1 MKKRVCLFL
10 ALLVLCSSVA
20 GYAQQEEFIETDT
33 DDAVTEDI
41 NWAEIELTP
50 YDYDDIVVGN
60 PTPLNGKFFTE
71 MWGNGTSDIDVRYMV
86 SGYDLVTWDD
96 EASYFRFDRSVVSG
110 AMVNADEA
118 GNRTYLLA
126 LASDL
131 YYSDGT
137 PITAW
142 DYAFSVLLQGSPLIK
157 ALGGHPK
164 AMDYLLGYEDY
175 ASGATPGISGVRVQA
190 DNLISFT
197 VKAEA
202 LPYFYELSYLSFCPY
217 PIHAIAPGCT
227 VQDDGAGAY
236 IAADPEAEGE
246 GFTVELLRRTIL
258 DSEKGYQSH
267 PDPVSGPYKL
277 ISFDGDEAVF
287 EINRYYKGNEDGKK
301 PRIKRITYRRAAN
314 DTMIQGLAEGEY
326 ALLNKVT
333 LASAVTEGLN
343 LCVENPQYTRAIYPR
358 IGLTYILFNPQSPLI
373 QQQNVRQAIAGCLD
387 SDQLIGAYVGNFGLK
402 ADGLYGL
409 GQWMY
414 RAVTG
419 VISYP
424 VQLPETATEEETEAY
439 EKDEAAWDALTLEGL
454 TLYPLDTEASAAL
467 LDKAGWTLN
476 KQGDSFEAGT
486 DSVRCREVNGAL
498 EPLELTMGYLSGGSM
513 EQTFTDAF
521 VKNLAAAGVSLKLVP
536 LHFDSIAQAHADRAL
551 EDVDMIYMGDNFNIS
566 FDPALFFADDEESRE
581 TDSMLSVYGELFAL
595 AREMDRTQPGAI
607 LEYME
612 KWVRFQERFSQ
623 LLPMIPVYTNI
634 YYDFYTKELDD
645 YWIAEN
651 TSWGQAIVPA
661 RMHSLKQDGLSAT
674 DVTLEMSFL
683 NGESKLDLSMLAASS
698 GHEEKAR
705 SAGVLSLF
713 PEEIRQQ
720 VPGDY
725 QNIYEFVA
733 GQVPEEVQ
741 DEEEITIVYAFQTA
755 YPAEEKVYLLFGI
768 RGKGSDVEW
777 FAQEGVG
784 LEDGRVAVT
793 LEKEQWEKLKG
804 ITFALA
810 VVSK

>member
-1 MKKRVCLFL
+1 MKKRLSLFL
-10 ALLVLCSSVA
+10 ALLLLCSSVA
-20 GYAQQEEFIETDT
+20 AYAQQEETIEM
-33 DDAVTEDI
+33 DASDAAEEVE
-41 NWAEIELTP
+41 WAEIQLTP

-71 MWGNGTSDIDVRYMV
+71 MWGNGTSDIDVRYLV

-110 AMVNADEA
+110 ALVNADEA

-126 LASDL
+126 LASNL

-137 PITAW
+137 PVTAW
-142 DYAFSVLLQGSPLIK
+142 DYAFSVLLQGSPLISELGAHPA
-157 ALGGHPK
+157 AL
-164 AMDYLLGYEDY
+164 DYLLGYEDY
-175 ASGATPGISGVRVQA
+175 FSGAAPGIAGLRVQS

-217 PIHAIAPGCT
+217 PIHAIAPGCI
-227 VQDDGAGAY
+227 VRDDGAGAY
-236 IAADPEAEGE
+236 IASDPEADGE
-246 GFTVELLRRTIL
+246 GFTAELLRRTIL

-267 PDPVSGPYKL
+267 PDPVSGPYRL

-287 EINRYYKGNEDGKK
+287 EINRYYKGNEEGKK

-314 DTMIQGLAEGEY
+314 DSMIRGLAEGEY

-333 LASAVTEGLN
+333 QASAVTEGLN
-343 LCVENPQYTRAIYPR
+343 LCAENPQYTRAIYPR
-358 IGLTYILFNPQSPLI
+358 IGLTYIFFNPQSRLV

-402 ADGLYGL
+402 ANALYGL

-414 RAVTG
+414 QAATG
-419 VISYP
+419 MIDYP
-424 VQLPETATEEETEAY
+424 AQLSDAATQEETAAY
-439 EKDEAAWDALTLEGL
+439 EKNEAAWDALTLDGL
-454 TLYPLDTEASAAL
+454 TLYPLDTEAAAAL
-467 LDKAGWTLN
+467 LEQAGWTLN
-476 KQGDSFEAGT
+476 SQGEPFEAGT
-486 DSVRCREVNGAL
+486 DSVRCREADGQL
-498 EPLELTMGYLSGGSM
+498 ETMELTMGYLSGGSM
-513 EQTFTDAF
+513 EQTFNDAF

-536 LHFDSIAQAHADRAL
+536 LHFDSIAQSHADRAL
-551 EDVDMIYMGDNFNIS
+551 EGVDMIYMGDNFNIS
-566 FDPALFFADDEESRE
+566 FDPALFFVDDEQAQEA
-581 TDSMLSVYGELFAL
+581 DSLRSVYGELFDL

-607 LEYME
+607 LEYMQ

-634 YYDFYTKELDD
+634 YYDFYTKELDG

-661 RMHSLKQDGLSAT
+661 RMHSLKQDGMSAT
-674 DVTLEMSFL
+674 DVSAEISGM
-683 NGESKLDLSMLAASS
+683 NGEAELDLSILAAYS
-698 GHEEKAR
+698 GHEDADR
-705 SAGVLSLF
+705 SDGVLSHF
-713 PEEIRQQ
+713 PEEIRRQ

-741 DEEEITIVYAFQTA
+741 DEDDISIVYAFQTA
-755 YPAEEKVYLLFGI
+755 YSEGEKVYLLFGI
-768 RGKGSDVEW
+768 REKGSDVEW
-777 FAQEGVG
+777 FVREGVG
-784 LEDGRVAVT
+784 LEDGRVSVT